1 MYHKQ
6 AANGRYSCCF
16 FEKISKKAQVKIA
29 ENARKLAEF
38 ACFHGDGKILLYF
51 FPCYD
56 IIEKSQAITERSGNT
71 KLRRYIS
78 VFLVLM
84 MFLSTAVVTYAGSNI
99 QVNTL
104 NREIVVNGVNV
115 VNYCTDYPYFEYEST
130 FYAPLAEE
138 NCNILGLSIVRE
150 EPNSIVLK
158 EITPIQVNYRSNEIK
173 DSNLTL
179 SAVISEKTV
188 EILKSNGTGG
198 YDTTVLTSEVTQ
210 GKPILEYKGVVY
222 IPLTEKVI
230 DVALQWGKM
239 YDDYTGLYLGTLDS
253 RDNQVEIDEDESAYN
268 KALADYIIS
277 CNSSYTPESAMDL
290 VFIIRKNAEL
300 YGVDEKLV
308 MAMIQTES
316 RFTNVTSSGGAI
328 GMMQI
333 MGSTGRA
340 YGLSKADLLNT
351 EKNIKFGTE
360 YISRHIAT
368 FGTVEKALVAYNQGG
383 AAVTRGTTSSRYSK
397 TVLSRYNAITAAAE
411 GK

>member
-1 MYHKQ
+1 MFFCKT
-6 AANGRYSCCF
+6 AKNNRVKNAENGRKSPFYVSF
-16 FEKISKKAQVKIA
+16 QA
-29 ENARKLAEF
+29 
-38 ACFHGDGKILLYF
+38 DGKILLYF
-51 FPCYD
+51 FPVCD
-56 IIEKSQAITERSGNT
+56 ILCKSQAITERSGNT

-158 EITPIQVNYRSNEIK
+158 EITPIQVNYQSTEAK

-179 SAVISEKTV
+179 SAAISEKTV

-198 YDTTVLTSEVTQ
+198 YDTTVLTSEITQ
-210 GKPILEYKGVVY
+210 GKPILEYNGVVY

-239 YDDYTGLYLGTLDS
+239 YDDYTGLYLGTLAS
-253 RDNQVEIDEDESAYN
+253 RDNTVEINEDESAYN
-268 KALADYIIS
+268 KALAEYIMS
-277 CNSSYTPESAMDL
+277 CNPSYTLESATDL
-290 VFIIRKNAEL
+290 VFVIKKYADL

-316 RFTNVTSSGGAI
+316 TFKNVTSSGGAI

-340 YGLSKADLLNT
+340 YGLSKADLLDV

-383 AAVTRGTTSSRYSK
+383 AAVNRGKTSSRYSNL
-397 TVLSRYNAITAAAE
+397 VLSRYDAIVNAAE
-411 GK
+411 GN